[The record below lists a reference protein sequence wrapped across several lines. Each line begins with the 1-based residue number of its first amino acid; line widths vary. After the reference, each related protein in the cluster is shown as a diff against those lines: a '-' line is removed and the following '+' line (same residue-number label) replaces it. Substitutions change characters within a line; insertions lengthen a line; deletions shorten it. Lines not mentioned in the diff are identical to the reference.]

1 MTHLPRPQFLAI
13 RKMVA
18 KAKARKE
25 RKAVKAQETEQLAIL
40 GGVPGPEPGQG
51 ATETVN
57 RRTIRPKRLKSNRS
71 AKQGKVR
78 KPKKRLIKRG
88 VLKSQIIRLLGLM
101 DRMKRGNACRII
113 PECPVKV
120 PHPGTL
126 AYHLVPA
133 QRGDATR
140 FIPENVVWACSSA
153 NYGEVMNRSLYR
165 QKHVDLF
172 GKDLIEG
179 LELKAREVRQYK
191 MSELLELRAAL
202 KAQLEAGV

>member
-1 MTHLPRPQFLAI
+1 MTHVSREEYARI
-13 RKMVA
+13 RKMAAA

-25 RKAVKAQETEQLAIL
+25 RVSQKKADMASAAGLLLPLPAKQDAQE
-40 GGVPGPEPGQG
+40 GPLP
-51 ATETVN
+51 
-57 RRTIRPKRLKSNRS
+57 PKRASWPVRTPVRS
-71 AKQGKVR
+71 KAGKVR